1 VVTDL
6 TMPHVTGLDLLQT
19 VQRCRPDLPVILC
32 TGYDDQLTPEDARE
46 RGFSAMLHKPIP
58 TQELARV
65 VRQVLDSRAET
76 GD

>member
-1 VVTDL
+1 
-6 TMPHVTGLDLLQT
+6 
-19 VQRCRPDLPVILC
+19 VILC